1 MLNQP
6 TLDGL
11 AERAKAGDRS
21 ALEELV
27 RGLQDRLYRISLR
40 FLGNPAHA
48 HDATQEVL
56 ILVITQLGSFRG
68 ESAVSTWAYRIATR
82 HLLRQ
87 RSRWRESSFE
97 SLAED
102 DLGQP
107 PNAVEPQTLASA
119 EERLLEEEIFVGCTQ
134 AMLQALDAPHRIAFV
149 LGAILELEARDAAA
163 VLELSEVAFRKR
175 LSRARET
182 LDGFVSRHC
191 GVANPA
197 NACRCRYQVNHN
209 VRHGRMEPKQLRF
222 AVPVTQT
229 SLEALRA
236 HGEIQ
241 KVRRSLELYRAQ
253 REFVPPED
261 FAERVRRLLEASPL
275 ISSS

>member
-1 MLNQP
+1 MLSP
-6 TLDGL
+6 ALDVL

-21 ALEELV
+21 ALEQLV
-27 RGLQDRLYRISLR
+27 RGLQDRLYRLSLR

-48 HDATQEVL
+48 HDATQEIL
-56 ILVITQLGSFRG
+56 ILVMTQLGAFRG
-68 ESAVSTWAYRIATR
+68 ESTVATWAYRIATR

-87 RSRWRESSFE
+87 RSRWRQSSFE

-102 DLGQP
+102 DLGQL
-107 PNAVEPQTLASA
+107 PNAVEPDTLASA

-134 AMLQALDAPHRIAFV
+134 AMLQALDPPQRIAFV
-149 LGAILELEARDAAA
+149 LGAILDLDARDAAA
-163 VLELSEVAFRKR
+163 VLEIGEAAFRKR
-175 LSRARET
+175 LSRARGT

-197 NACRCRYQVNHN
+197 NICRCRHQINHN
-209 VRHGRMEPKQLRF
+209 VRRGRMDPKALRF
-222 AVPVTQT
+222 AVPVAHT

-253 REFVPPED
+253 REFAPPED
-261 FAERVRRLLEASPL
+261 FAERVRQLLAASPV
-275 ISSS
+275 ISS